1 MAAFPSNEEDANLMM
16 AASQAHIPTDKA
28 TSKSADSTSNSN
40 TDALARSNL
49 LRLETT
55 ELIKEATL
63 HLHPNGNDSSI
74 HYEAKWAPSVRGYV
88 SNLSSVLGAL
98 DKCTLSP
105 DVCLISSSSASGG
118 GVKEKGMEQLNGGGG
133 VESTKYRVPL
143 QSDKFLKSLPGG
155 STTTTATTP
164 WTFPFSGKV
173 KIVPIGSYAHIGN
186 AGLTNR
192 HANGNVVP
200 TLDLAVLVK
209 GGDGDDDA
217 FVSGKDYLN
226 HRYTDKQN
234 ILAVHIAKQL
244 SHKKHR
250 SQIGSV
256 HLTRVFG
263 DSRKVALLL
272 TPPTIE
278 NDDKKKGKDKKKKRK
293 RSDTDDTDGGKKT
306 KNKLRFH
313 VRLIFGVEQEQQS
326 QDNSNHHQ
334 NDDDSMDTE
343 GSYGN
348 FNDTQSFQSWIPI
361 SRLFP
366 NRSNNRG
373 AVKLSSTESTDVQ
386 HRPTPHYNNALS
398 ESLHLESTTNLISDT
413 ISNIFFGSNAV
424 ATPTTTFHETLLL
437 IKIWALQRGLLRGHD
452 SFTTTTIALILVYLY
467 RTKTIG
473 KRMGSV
479 QAFTT
484 FMKFWSEADW
494 LGEDNATAAA
504 TVSSG
509 STPSISA
516 GQLLARKMKRKS
528 AFVIPADGKNESQTV
543 AQCPQARHYREDIR
557 GSSNDDENVPMTLL
571 DCYKQCFTTASSSSS
586 SIPNDCSSDS
596 PILLDPT
603 MTINYLARLSPSFVR
618 ESRAEAYAALRC
630 IHGQE
635 RDGGLGSSGSGG
647 AFRKL
652 FLETNRFWTRYDAYV
667 RIPLSVVPKMVSQR
681 GGKKVD
687 RVWGFDVEDLGYDES
702 VCRSVVDVLHRALGD
717 RITAVRLF
725 TSGNGDIR
733 KDGTSSNQSVENVGT
748 KAIED
753 SDQSYNIPVRGT
765 GSPPST
771 SSCGFMAEPGG
782 RSPEPPVRPLNH
794 DEPCL
799 VVGLRIDPNAS
810 RRVVDRG
817 PPAED
822 VEGSNA
828 FVALWGDI
836 AQLRRFQDGAIVRA
850 VVWNLASPKNSI
862 AVKTPQF
869 SSMDRSM
876 GGIVEKVVQH
886 IVKLHF
892 TESKLVKKGKAKQV
906 SFELRNMVGL
916 VDGVSSSSKPSPL
929 SDSFSLHKN
938 VMSAFD
944 SLAEF
949 LRQNSVAVI
958 DNSLGTDKKSSKLGL
973 PLKIDEVEPLSPSLR
988 YSSLFPPVP
997 HPLLG
1002 GTDLGTDKR
1011 KVSGAVEGSPVLIQ
1025 IRFEGSSK
1033 WPSSLSAMGAAK
1045 CAMLIQ
1051 LADGIEKL
1059 KQNENL
1065 DEFDGPIDVTP
1076 TYLDIGYR
1084 GYSWR
1089 IIVRADQELRMLKSL
1104 SNPTHE
1110 AKSLR
1115 LSLINR
1121 HVRGSM
1127 HHSLIHAVHTRHP
1140 SSSLVSRLA
1149 HRWVAAHMLSDMI
1162 PQEAIELIVAKI
1174 YTESQEGAVSKIQ
1187 SMGMP
1192 PSTVAAGFFRFL
1204 QVLSTHDWANEPLIV
1219 DPQSHITAHDRG
1231 LIMSQFNSIR
1241 GPDVN
1246 KGPAMYIISPA
1257 DYDGV
1262 EEMTGSK
1269 VVGDGSA
1276 ELVDTTGSL
1285 ERVWSP
1291 TYTSK
1296 FPERVVL
1303 HRASALAKCSLDHLT
1318 SCIVNGSSGSSWVA
1332 AFQESAASLT
1342 SYSAL
1347 LRVDSP
1353 FVTDTGCC
1361 STNAD
1366 SFIGASKQDSNSE
1379 VTSPFER
1386 SLLKRYS
1393 GPKDLRKKMYKN
1405 LVLEKSTLH
1414 EWHPVKSLISRLRS
1428 KYGEYAVFFYN
1439 EFSPDI
1445 IAMIWRPAAF
1455 APKAFSAM
1463 MSEYQSPVLK
1473 DWRDDSLVITNTDE
1487 LISEIGYA
1495 GRDML
1500 SDIKVL
1506 DDKKPPSKNEG
1517 KRQKK

>member
-1 MAAFPSNEEDANLMM
+1 MVLIL
-16 AASQAHIPTDKA
+16 ASAGCHDVFLT
-28 TSKSADSTSNSN
+28 TS
-40 TDALARSNL
+40 
-49 LRLETT
+49 
-55 ELIKEATL
+55 LIF
-63 HLHPNGNDSSI
+63 
-74 HYEAKWAPSVRGYV
+74 
-88 SNLSSVLGAL
+88 
-98 DKCTLSP
+98 C
-105 DVCLISSSSASGG
+105 SSSLSIS
-118 GVKEKGMEQLNGGGG
+118 VCTMQ
-133 VESTKYRVPL
+133 
-143 QSDKFLKSLPGG
+143 
-155 STTTTATTP
+155 
-164 WTFPFSGKV
+164 
-173 KIVPIGSYAHIGN
+173 
-186 AGLTNR
+186 
-192 HANGNVVP
+192 
-200 TLDLAVLVK
+200 
-209 GGDGDDDA
+209 
-217 FVSGKDYLN
+217 
-226 HRYTDKQN
+226 KQN

-250 SQIGSV
+250 SKIGSV

-272 TPPTIE
+272 TPPSIE

-293 RSDTDDTDGGKKT
+293 RSGNDDNDGGKKM

-313 VRLIFGVEQEQQS
+313 IRLIFGVEQEQQS
-326 QDNSNHHQ
+326 EDNFNRHHSDDD
-334 NDDDSMDTE
+334 DDDSSMDSE
-343 GSYGN
+343 GSYNGQA
-348 FNDTQSFQSWIPI
+348 TQLFQSWIPT

-373 AVKLSSTESTDVQ
+373 ASKSSSTESTDVN

-398 ESLHLESTTNLISDT
+398 ESLHLQSTTDLISDT

-424 ATPTTTFHETLLL
+424 ATPTTAFHETLLL

-452 SFTTTTIALILVYLY
+452 SFTTTTIALVLVYLY
-467 RTKTIG
+467 RTKAIG

-494 LGEDNATAAA
+494 LGEDTA
-504 TVSSG
+504 SSG
-509 STPSISA
+509 SSTPSSSA
-516 GQLLARKMKRKS
+516 AQQLARKMKRKV

-543 AQCPQARHYREDIR
+543 AQCPQARHYLEDIR
-557 GSSNDDENVPMTLL
+557 SSSNDDGNVPMTLL
-571 DCYKQCFTTASSSSS
+571 DCYKQCFTSASSSSS
-586 SIPNDCSSDS
+586 SIPNDCHSDS
-596 PILLDPT
+596 PILLDHT

-667 RIPLSVVPKMVSQR
+667 RVPLSAVPKMVSQR
-681 GGKKVD
+681 GGKKKTD
-687 RVWGFDVEDLGYDES
+687 GDSRVWGRDVEDLGYDES
-702 VCRSVVDVLHRALGD
+702 VCRGVVEVLHRALGD

-733 KDGTSSNQSVENVGT
+733 NNGTSSNQSAENAGT

-753 SDQSYNIPVRGT
+753 SDQCFAVPIRGS
-765 GSPPST
+765 GSSVSSST
-771 SSCGFMAEPGG
+771 CEFIAKPGG
-782 RSPEPPVRPLNH
+782 RSPVPPVKPLNQ

-822 VEGSNA
+822 VEGSSA
-828 FVALWGDI
+828 FVALWGDS

-850 VVWNLASPKNSI
+850 VVWNLPTSTKSN
-862 AVKTPQF
+862 AVENMPQF

-892 TESKLVKKGKAKQV
+892 TESKLIKKGKAKQV
-906 SFELRNMVGL
+906 SFELRSMVGL
-916 VDGVSSSSKPSPL
+916 VDGVSSSAKPSPL
-929 SDSFSLHKN
+929 SDSFTLHKN
-938 VMSAFD
+938 VMTAFN

-949 LRQNSVAVI
+949 LRQNSIAIVG
-958 DNSLGTDKKSSKLGL
+958 NSGTDKKSSKLGL

-1002 GTDLGTDKR
+1002 GVDLGTDKR

-1025 IRFEGSSK
+1025 LRFEGSSK
-1033 WPSSLSAMGAAK
+1033 WPSSLNAMGAAK
-1045 CAMLIQ
+1045 CAMLLQ
-1051 LADGIEKL
+1051 LAEGIEKL
-1059 KQNENL
+1059 KQDQNL

-1089 IIVRADQELRMLKSL
+1089 IIIRADQELRMLKNL
-1104 SNPTHE
+1104 SNPTDE

-1115 LSLINR
+1115 LNLINR

-1149 HRWVAAHMLSDMI
+1149 QRWVAAHMLSDMI
-1162 PQEAIELIVAKI
+1162 PQEAIELVVAKA
-1174 YTESQEGAVSKIQ
+1174 YTDPHEKAASKMQ
-1187 SMGMP
+1187 SLGMP
-1192 PSTVAAGFFRFL
+1192 PSTAAAGFFRFL

-1219 DPQSHITAHDRG
+1219 DPQSHITAHDCS
-1231 LIMSQFNSIR
+1231 LIMVQFNNIR
-1241 GPDVN
+1241 GPDLN

-1269 VVGDGSA
+1269 VVGDGSTEA
-1276 ELVDTTGSL
+1276 VDTTGAL

-1318 SCIVNGSSGSSWVA
+1318 SCIANGSSGSSWVA
-1332 AFQESAASLT
+1332 AFQESSASLT

-1347 LRVDSP
+1347 LRVDNT
-1353 FVTDTGCC
+1353 FVTDTGCS

-1366 SFIGASKQDSNSE
+1366 SVIGAPSKQDSNSE

-1386 SLLKRYS
+1386 SLLKRYA
-1393 GPKDLRKKMYKN
+1393 GPKELRKKMYKN
-1405 LVLEKSTLH
+1405 LVLEKATLVSS
-1414 EWHPVKSLISRLRS
+1414 WMFGS
-1428 KYGEYAVFFYN
+1428 
-1439 EFSPDI
+1439 
-1445 IAMIWRPAAF
+1445 
-1455 APKAFSAM
+1455 
-1463 MSEYQSPVLK
+1463 
-1473 DWRDDSLVITNTDE
+1473 
-1487 LISEIGYA
+1487 
-1495 GRDML
+1495 
-1500 SDIKVL
+1500 
-1506 DDKKPPSKNEG
+1506 
-1517 KRQKK
+1517 